1 MHTIVLKKIWHQQ
14 ISSYKFENFPPKGP
28 SCSEYTS
35 SGGLLE
41 SSDFQNLYASSSVK
55 TRSRLATVSCQ
66 LNCRIDFD
74 TITKAYNEKLLQKM
88 YDGNTNMW

>member
-41 SSDFQNLYASSSVK
+41 SSDFQNL
-55 TRSRLATVSCQ
+55 
-66 LNCRIDFD
+66 
-74 TITKAYNEKLLQKM
+74 
-88 YDGNTNMW
+88 